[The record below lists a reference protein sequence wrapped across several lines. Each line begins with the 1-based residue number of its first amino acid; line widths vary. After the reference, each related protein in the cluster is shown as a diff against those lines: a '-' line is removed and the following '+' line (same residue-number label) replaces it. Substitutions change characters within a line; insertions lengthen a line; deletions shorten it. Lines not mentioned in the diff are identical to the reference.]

1 MLPMVSF
8 LKPSIPHC
16 MSLFD
21 TKAKIIIFQVFNI
34 SGHDFGHLQLR
45 FSGINRFITGILLAY
60 MSPKALVLIKTTKT
74 AFRTQLGKTGIFC
87 IQGTREDDPALYVFH
102 CSGLEMVK
110 GGLAGPDSLKALYG
124 IALPAIFVGTDAVL
138 LTAAA
143 LGSVLKLKQQNEDG
157 EFVKVARKT
166 FTFGIFLICKRALQS
181 LVMAT

>member
-1 MLPMVSF
+1 
-8 LKPSIPHC
+8 
-16 MSLFD
+16 
-21 TKAKIIIFQVFNI
+21 
-34 SGHDFGHLQLR
+34 
-45 FSGINRFITGILLAY
+45 

-138 LTAAA
+138 LTAVA

-166 FTFGIFLICKRALQS
+166 FTFGIFLTCKRALQS

>member
-1 MLPMVSF
+1 
-8 LKPSIPHC
+8 
-16 MSLFD
+16 
-21 TKAKIIIFQVFNI
+21 
-34 SGHDFGHLQLR
+34 
-45 FSGINRFITGILLAY
+45 

-87 IQGTREDDPALYVFH
+87 IQGTREDDPPLNVFH

-110 GGLAGPDSLKALYG
+110 GGLAGPDSLK
-124 IALPAIFVGTDAVL
+124 ALPAIFVGTDAVL

>member
-1 MLPMVSF
+1 
-8 LKPSIPHC
+8 

>member
-1 MLPMVSF
+1 MVSF

-110 GGLAGPDSLKALYG
+110 GGLAGPDSLKAL
-124 IALPAIFVGTDAVL
+124 PAIFVGTDAVL

-157 EFVKVARKT
+157 EFVKVAGKT
-166 FTFGIFLICKRALQS
+166 CTFGIFLTCKRALQS

>member
-1 MLPMVSF
+1 MVSF

-124 IALPAIFVGTDAVL
+124 IAL
-138 LTAAA
+138 
-143 LGSVLKLKQQNEDG
+143 
-157 EFVKVARKT
+157 
-166 FTFGIFLICKRALQS
+166 
-181 LVMAT
+181 LVYRIYNS